1 MTAPVSHFIGQGS
14 GSLAGAGYSGQ
25 IMMRLLLLRS
35 RGEAR

>member
-1 MTAPVSHFIGQGS
+1 MHVSVHVRL
-14 GSLAGAGYSGQ
+14 LAGYGGA

>member
-1 MTAPVSHFIGQGS
+1 VAHVSVHVSQV
-14 GSLAGAGYSGQ
+14 AGYSGP